1 MARPKRVSIKDEYQ
15 MQEDVETS
23 DLKPDNNLNL
33 NKETLARVAAKQ
45 VELVYDNQPF
55 ALFSTFA
62 VIAALLLF
70 FLSPSKDLQGMSFY
84 LLTFSVILTLR
95 AFINWQY
102 FKDRKNN
109 KVNVKQA
116 KVLYLLGV
124 ILTALAWCLLVINA
138 FPVIEL
144 EGQILLIISVLG
156 IVAAAHTTMGFVKS
170 ATPIYASFSIAAL
183 MYVIYISGFPNNN
196 GMLVAMFVFYIFV
209 VRSSIL
215 FYNSTFNMLLSNE
228 IALQREVDLKLQTS
242 EAKLANKEKSEFLS
256 RMSHELRTPLNAV
269 LGMNELLMRDK
280 KEPLTI
286 RQNERAE
293 KVDAAGKHLLT
304 IVDDVLDLSRIET
317 GSVEVRLNLVSCQ
330 SVISE
335 SIKLVESKATNRNVK
350 IHTDYPTHAIHMMA
364 DNNRIKQILVNLI
377 DNAVKYNKHG
387 GTVTIVLEVKFDSI
401 VRISVIDTG
410 YGIPEYSLDDLF
422 RPFSRLGAD
431 ELGIDGT
438 GIGLSLCK
446 QLIELM
452 SGQIG
457 VESSNG
463 KGCCFWVELPYCEQ
477 TEVVNISEIK
487 EISEMYSL
495 ANKESKILLVED
507 NLVNCE
513 VAIDMLEGMG
523 FETDVVNNGQQA
535 VDIFDSHQHVMVLM
549 DCEMPVL
556 DGFAATKKLRELE
569 EQLNLPRTPIV
580 ALTAHAITGAR
591 DKCLASGMDDFL
603 SKPFSMSALQ
613 LMLNRWLPTEK
624 ETFTIPV
631 DEVVN
636 ETQSSYSAEVSERV
650 IDPVLDESIINRL
663 STRKKKDGSVLL
675 DTVVDVYLQQSSN
688 LLNSLSDATQQEDVE
703 SIREISHALKSSST
717 NVGATSLS
725 LLCQQLESNCECGQI
740 NSELV
745 DQVHQAYLS
754 VKSALHEKLLSI
766 RK

>member
-1 MARPKRVSIKDEYQ
+1 

-23 DLKPDNNLNL
+23 DLKPDNSY
-33 NKETLARVAAKQ
+33 KEETLARVSAKQ

-62 VIAALLLF
+62 VIAVLLLF
-70 FLSPSKDLQGMSFY
+70 FLSPSKGLQEMSFH
-84 LLTFSVILTLR
+84 LFIFSMVLSLR
-95 AFINWQY
+95 AFINWRY
-102 FKDRKNN
+102 FKDRKDN
-109 KVNVKQA
+109 KVDVKRA
-116 KVLYLLGV
+116 KVLYLSGV
-124 ILTALAWCLLVINA
+124 ILTALAWCLMVINV

-144 EGQILLIISVLG
+144 DGQILLTISVLG
-156 IVAAAHTTMGFVKS
+156 VVAAAHTTMGFVKS
-170 ATPIYASFSIAAL
+170 ATPVHAFFLIASIMYAVYMSE
-183 MYVIYISGFPNNN
+183 FPNNN
-196 GMLVAMFVFYIFV
+196 GMLVAMFVFFIFV
-209 VRSSIL
+209 VRSSLL

-228 IALQREVDLKLQTS
+228 IALQREIDLKLQTS
-242 EAKLANKEKSEFLS
+242 EAKSANREKSEFLS

-280 KEPLTI
+280 KEPLSV
-286 RQNERAE
+286 RQSERAE

-317 GSVEVRLNLVSCQ
+317 GSVEVRLDWVDCQ
-330 SVISE
+330 RVISE
-335 SIKLVESKATNRNVK
+335 SIKLVESKTTNRNVT
-350 IHTDYPTHAIHMMA
+350 IHTDCPAHAIHMMA

-387 GTVTIVLEVKFDSI
+387 GTVTVVLEIKSNDV

-410 YGIPEYSLDDLF
+410 YGIPDYSLDDLF

-452 SGQIG
+452 AGQIG

-477 TEVVNISEIK
+477 GEVVSINEIK
-487 EISEMYSL
+487 ENAEVY
-495 ANKESKILLVED
+495 AFTNKKFKILLVED

-513 VAIDMLEGMG
+513 VAIDMLESMG

-535 VDIFDSHQHVMVLM
+535 VDTFDSGKHALILM

-556 DGFAATKKLRELE
+556 DGFAATEKLRKLE
-569 EQLNLPRTPIV
+569 KQLNLPRTPIV

-603 SKPFSMSALQ
+603 SKPFSMLGLQ
-613 LMLNRWLPTEK
+613 LMLKRWLPTEK
-624 ETFTIPV
+624 ETSTITV
-631 DEVVN
+631 DEVIN
-636 ETQSSYSAEVSERV
+636 ETQSSYSVGLSERV
-650 IDPVLDESIINRL
+650 IDTVLDESIINRL

-675 DTVVDVYLQQSSN
+675 DTVVNVYLQQSSN
-688 LLNSLSDATQQEDVE
+688 LLNSLSDATRQEDVE
-703 SIREISHALKSSST
+703 SIREISHALKSSSI
-717 NVGATSLS
+717 NVGAMGLS
-725 LLCQQLESNCECGQI
+725 TLCQQLESNCECGQI
-740 NSELV
+740 NSQLI
-745 DQVHQAYLS
+745 DQVHQAYSS